1 LAGSLADIASI
12 SREVVESMSDIVWM
26 IDPERDQLRDLSSR
40 MRRFVTDV
48 LSSPDM
54 PLPRLVRPALPHKY
68 AGQISKLGNKLRFR
82 NLPGRRHN
90 GRDVRVAII
99 EDVLCAGAC
108 GYLLKNTPP
117 ARLLE
122 SIKEITSSGAA
133 MLPEV
138 ARRVVD
144 LFQQIQPSVP
154 DHDLTLHE
162 MRLLKVLVA
171 GHNYQTAAAGLKVG
185 VNTIRFHM
193 RSVYSKLEVHSKAE
207 AVSKAL
213 RSRIIR

>member
-1 LAGSLADIASI
+1 
-12 SREVVESMSDIVWM
+12 
-26 IDPERDQLRDLSSR
+26 
-40 MRRFVTDV
+40 V
-48 LSSPDM
+48 LTVYHDDK
-54 PLPRLVRPALPHKY
+54 RIFDA
-68 AGQISKLGNKLRFR
+68 
-82 NLPGRRHN
+82 
-90 GRDVRVAII
+90 
-99 EDVLCAGAC
+99 LCAGAR

-122 SIKEITSSGAA
+122 SVREIMSGGAP
-133 MLPEV
+133 MSPEV

-144 LFQQIQPSVP
+144 LFQEIHPAVP
-154 DHDLTLHE
+154 DHNLTPHE
-162 MRLLKVLVA
+162 MRLLKLLA
-171 GHNYQTAAAGLKVG
+171 EGHNYQTAAAELKVS

>member
-1 LAGSLADIASI
+1 MAT
-12 SREVVESMSDIVWM
+12 
-26 IDPERDQLRDLSSR
+26 DL
-40 MRRFVTDV
+40 
-48 LSSPDM
+48 
-54 PLPRLVRPALPHKY
+54 
-68 AGQISKLGNKLRFR
+68 
-82 NLPGRRHN
+82 
-90 GRDVRVAII
+90 RVAII
-99 EDVLCAGAC
+99 EDQTRIRDGLRMLIDGTPGYCCSAAYASMEEALPRIGSELPEVVLIDIGLPGMSGIEGIRRLKDLWRDLALVVLTVYDDDKRIFDALCAGAR

-122 SIKEITSSGAA
+122 SVREIMSGGAP
-133 MLPEV
+133 MSPEV

-144 LFQQIQPSVP
+144 LFQQIHPAVP
-154 DHDLTLHE
+154 DHNLTPHE
-162 MRLLKVLVA
+162 MRLLKLLA
-171 GHNYQTAAAGLKVG
+171 EGHNYQTAAAELKVS